1 LELQGFYERGIF
13 IPRGTYGTAKKRYAL
28 VDKNGNLLIRGLE
41 TVRRD
46 WCNLAKEV
54 QRKVLEFA
62 LKEKNIDGAKEYVKK
77 VINDLR
83 KRKVELKDLIIY
95 EELTKP
101 IEQYKLKQ
109 RGIEV
114 GEGQVIMFVIQEG
127 PGSISEKAEPFEFAN
142 LEKIDL
148 DYYIGHQILPAAMR
162 ILQVLGVSENEL
174 IK

>member
-1 LELQGFYERGIF
+1 
-13 IPRGTYGTAKKRYAL
+13 
-28 VDKNGNLLIRGLE
+28 
-41 TVRRD
+41 
-46 WCNLAKEV
+46 LAKEV
-54 QRKVLEFA
+54 QRKVLEFV
-62 LKEKNIDGAKEYVKK
+62 LKEKNVEGAKEYVKK

-83 KRKVELKDLIIY
+83 KRKVSLKDLIIY

-101 IEQYKLKQ
+101 IEQYKLISPHVMAAKKLKQ

-127 PGSISEKAEPFEFAN
+127 PGSISEKAEPFEFAK

-162 ILQVLGVSENEL
+162 VLQVLGVSENEL